1 MAEVQKIRDNLV
13 RIHDLLVEVEKQ
25 TTTTYKIVE
34 ESRKELNEKIDGGL
48 SFLNVET
55 LRNYVFSTYD
65 QLVQLEKTL
74 LNVTIG
80 QEEK

>member
-34 ESRKELNEKIDGGL
+34 ESQKELNEKIDGGL